1 MFKVTTRTNRMFV
14 CLVLLAAALLAAPA
28 RADEPVTA
36 ARFSITI
43 DGYEIAS
50 FAELRNL
57 DESAIPFAYV
67 PPNGGPTKLM
77 VRGTATLLR
86 ALTTDRS
93 LWTWFERMTA
103 GREPRP
109 MTMTLVVYGPDGAP
123 IRTFVLH
130 NSFPVRLGIASLKSS
145 GTEVAME
152 ELTLVH
158 GGIDMN

>member
-1 MFKVTTRTNRMFV
+1 MLEVFTQTKRICF
-14 CLVLLAAALLAAPA
+14 CFVLLATALAAVPA
-28 RADEPVTA
+28 RAEEPITA
-36 ARFSITI
+36 ARFSLTV

-57 DESAIPFAYV
+57 DESAVPFAYV

-86 ALTTDRS
+86 AWTTDRS
-93 LWTWFERMTA
+93 LRAWFERTTA

-109 MTMTLVVYGPDGAP
+109 MTMNLVVYGLDGTP

-130 NSFPVRLGIASLKSS
+130 DSFPVMLGVASLKSS
-145 GTEVAME
+145 GSEIALE
-152 ELTLVH
+152 ELTLAH
-158 GGIDMN
+158 AGMDMN